1 MLELKL
7 GKIPV
12 KLRFSFLLCV
22 SLFLLL
28 ERLEMGRKLLL
39 AILLHECGHLIVLLL
54 TGQKPA
60 SVELSMGGISI
71 LRRAQSQSFRQE
83 LLLHSAGPLSNLLFV
98 ALLWERDKFSC
109 AFHLILAAV
118 NLLPLPNL
126 DGGSITELILEQL
139 LPPEKVPI
147 FCRRIAGVTMF
158 VLLIAAIP
166 LFFREKN
173 PALLLFLIQL
183 LLQKK

>member
-1 MLELKL
+1 MLKVKL

-12 KLRFSFLLCV
+12 IVRFSFLLCV

-39 AILLHECGHLIVLLL
+39 AVLLHECGHLLILLL

-60 SVELSMGGISI
+60 SVELSIGGIAI
-71 LRRAQSQSFRQE
+71 LRQRESQSFWQE
-83 LLLHSAGPLSNLLFV
+83 LLLHAAGPMTNLLFV
-98 ALLWERDKFSC
+98 GLLWQRDKFAC

-118 NLLPLPNL
+118 NLLPIPDL
-126 DGGSITELILEQL
+126 DGGSITELLLEQL

-147 FCRRIAGVTMF
+147 FCRRIGAVTVL
-158 VLLIAAIP
+158 VLLTAAIP
-166 LFFREKN
+166 LLFREKN
-173 PALLLFLIQL
+173 PALLLFLL
-183 LLQKK
+183 LLTLRK